1 MEVSVTVLLHSWMFK
16 QLTLDELN
24 ASRLTHHCMR
34 YSASLCAR
42 NVFPV
47 PLEPQRITRRC
58 SVNSDM

>member
-1 MEVSVTVLLHSWMFK
+1 MERHSVVA
-16 QLTLDELN
+16 QLDVQAINTIDKLN
-24 ASRLTHHCMR
+24 ANRLTHHCMI